1 MSEDSQNMRGILGI
15 ANLGNTCFMNAALQA
30 LRHSPEWTLF
40 CTKDKIK
47 DHIKD
52 TTDSS
57 TIMLM
62 AYQDLVKTIWGG
74 SGPGYVRPLDFYQ
87 KLRSAVHKTIYEEFS
102 HRTAQ
107 DAHEFLVWLL
117 DHMYMATQKKVSINI
132 TNSSSLSPM
141 IIKSLEGWKSA
152 FENQYS
158 PMTDLFFGMYRI
170 QYNCK
175 GCSAVHSRWETF
187 NVLKISPGHKSIQE
201 ALEHEFKEEIIEG
214 YDCDACK
221 SKTETVKSVS
231 IWRLPKVLIITLKRF
246 TPMGGRDNSNFDYDG
261 SPVNLDPSFSPESQ
275 HESRKKIY
283 NIFASI
289 DHHGNHMGGHYTSQ
303 CFNPVWKKWHLYDD
317 EAAHDIEKPNFGI
330 QTYILFF
337 RY

>member
-1 MSEDSQNMRGILGI
+1 VDQD
-15 ANLGNTCFMNAALQA
+15 TYAL
-30 LRHSPEWTLF
+30 LIS
-40 CTKDKIK
+40 TKN
-47 DHIKD
+47 
-52 TTDSS
+52 
-57 TIMLM
+57 
-62 AYQDLVKTIWGG
+62 
-74 SGPGYVRPLDFYQ
+74 SGQ
-87 KLRSAVHKTIYEEFS
+87 H
-102 HRTAQ
+102 
-107 DAHEFLVWLL
+107 AHEFLVWLL

-317 EAAHDIEKPNFGI
+317 EAAHNIEKPNFGI